1 MKVIQIT
8 CKRELD
14 GIKSFKENYKKFI
27 QKLPRHLFFRELY
40 VPRSVTAIFCWAG
53 SPVELV

>member
-14 GIKSFKENYKKFI
+14 GIKSVMENYKKFI
-27 QKLPRHLFFRELY
+27 QKLPRHLFFREFY
-40 VPRSVTAIFCWAG
+40 VPTSVRAIFCRAG